1 MPAARLLCLLLTA
14 LGLAACDAGEP
25 AKPSDELM
33 AVASGNARD
42 WRCGDVQL
50 RTEPQANT
58 DRLVLHLPGDRRS
71 LTQAVAASGARY
83 SEPTGTVFWS
93 KGPDRALLSL
103 PNRDRQMECTPSDT
117 TSPWIAAAE
126 SGLRARAAGNEPG
139 WILEV
144 SPDGEMHALLDYG
157 EREHIFEAGSSESGA
172 DGLRIVSGDGRATAD
187 FVAEACTDSMNG
199 QRFPMRVTLRVGD
212 DTYRGCGRIYERD
225 DARG

>member
-1 MPAARLLCLLLTA
+1 MSVARLWLLLTA
-14 LGLAACDAGEP
+14 LGLAACDSGKPAEPSGEV
-25 AKPSDELM
+25 M
-33 AVASGNARD
+33 AVASGGARD

-58 DRLVLHLPGDRRS
+58 DRLVLHLPGGRRS

-103 PNRDRQMECTPSDT
+103 PERDRQMECAPSDT

-126 SGLRARAAGNEPG
+126 SGLSARAAGNEPG

-144 SPDGEMHALLDYG
+144 SPGGEMHALLDYG
-157 EREHIFEAGSSESGA
+157 ERERIFEAGSRESAAG
-172 DGLRIVSGDGRATAD
+172 GLRIGSGDGRATAD
-187 FVAEACTDSMNG
+187 FVAEPCTDSMSG
-199 QRFPMRVTLRVGD
+199 QRFPMHVTLRIGD
-212 DTYRGCGRIYERD
+212 DSYSGCGRIYERGGG
-225 DARG
+225 RG

>member
-1 MPAARLLCLLLTA
+1 MPATRLWLLLTA
-14 LGLAACDAGEP
+14 LGLAACDPGEP
-25 AKPSDELM
+25 ARPSDEVA
-33 AVASGNARD
+33 AVASGDARD
-42 WRCGDVQL
+42 WRCGNVQL
-50 RTEPQANT
+50 RTEPQGNT
-58 DRLVLHLPGDRRS
+58 DRLVLHLPGGRRS

-83 SEPTGTVFWS
+83 SEPTGTAFWS

-103 PNRDRQMECTPSDT
+103 PDRDRQVECTPSEA

-157 EREHIFEAGSSESGA
+157 EREHIFEAGSSESAAG
-172 DGLRIVSGDGRATAD
+172 GRRIVSGDGRATAD

-199 QRFPMRVTLRVGD
+199 QRFPMRVTLRVGED
-212 DTYRGCGRIYERD
+212 SYRGCGRIYERD
-225 DARG
+225 ENRG

>member
-1 MPAARLLCLLLTA
+1 MPVTRLWLLLTV
-14 LGLAACDAGEP
+14 LGLAACESGEP
-25 AKPSDELM
+25 AKPSDAVT
-33 AVASGNARD
+33 AVASDDARD

-58 DRLVLHLPGDRRS
+58 DRLVLHLPGGRRS

-83 SEPTGTVFWS
+83 TEPSGTVFWS

-103 PNRDRQMECTPSDT
+103 PDRDRQVECPPSEA

-157 EREHIFEAGSSESGA
+157 EREHIFEAGSSESAAG
-172 DGLRIVSGDGRATAD
+172 GRRIVSGDGRATAD

-199 QRFPMRVTLRVGD
+199 QRFPMRVTLRVGED
-212 DTYRGCGRIYERD
+212 SYRGCGRIYERD
-225 DARG
+225 ENRG